1 MQALSDLLVS
11 TNLGTFVNHYDW
23 VWPLF
28 EMLHFVGMAL
38 LIGTVG
44 LVDLRVLGVGKG
56 IPISELERLIPWGI
70 AGFVVNALTG
80 FVFIAGNPV
89 GGPMEYLMNLSLGIK
104 MLLILLAGINLLIF
118 YFTGIAR
125 ATEAVPADGDAPQ
138 SAKVIAGVSLV
149 LWFGVIFFGRLIMY
163 NDTLLY
169 AFGL

>member
-1 MQALSDLLVS
+1 MQFLSDLLVR
-11 TNLGTFVNHYDW
+11 TNLEAFVNNFDW
-23 VWPLF
+23 AWPLF
-28 EMLHFVGMAL
+28 EIFHFVGMAL

-56 IPISELERLIPWGI
+56 IPIAQLERLIPWGI

-89 GGPMEYLMNLSLGIK
+89 GGPIYYLSNLALQLK
-104 MLLILLAGINLLIF
+104 LLLILLAGINLFIF
-118 YFTGIAR
+118 YFGGIAR
-125 ATEAVPADGDAPQ
+125 ATDAVPADGDAPH

-169 AFGL
+169 ALGL